1 MTLALVGA
9 LFRMNQKQ
17 KTMVEV
23 CVPVPFVYLFILG
36 TQAVLSVIGV
46 RTVPLYVI
54 KRNRYTITL
63 GTGTP
68 NE

>member
-1 MTLALVGA
+1 VLVGA
-9 LFRMNQKQ
+9 LFRMNHWLKI
-17 KTMVEV
+17 MNEV
-23 CVPVPFVYLFILG
+23 YRTVPFVYLFILG

-46 RTVPLYVI
+46 RTVPHMYI
-54 KRNRYTITL
+54 CGNRYTITL

>member
-1 MTLALVGA
+1 
-9 LFRMNQKQ
+9 MN
-17 KTMVEV
+17 EV
-23 CVPVPFVYLFILG
+23 YRTVPFVYLFILG

-46 RTVPLYVI
+46 RTVPHMYI
-54 KRNRYTITL
+54 CGNRYTITL

>member
-1 MTLALVGA
+1 MPADA
-9 LFRMNQKQ
+9 LFRMNHWLK
-17 KTMVEV
+17 MMNEV
-23 CVPVPFVYLFILG
+23 YRTVPFVYLFILG

-46 RTVPLYVI
+46 RTVPHMYI
-54 KRNRYTITL
+54 CGNRYTITL